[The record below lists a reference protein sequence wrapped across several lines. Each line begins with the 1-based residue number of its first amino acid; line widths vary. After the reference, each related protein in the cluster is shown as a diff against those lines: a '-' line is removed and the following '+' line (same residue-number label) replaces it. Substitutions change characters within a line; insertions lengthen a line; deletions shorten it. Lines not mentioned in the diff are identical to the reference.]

1 VDPHLALDL
10 DRLQPIEGWPGIEW
24 GGVWGI
30 LGDPYQKDGAVPLP
44 DGAVETI
51 GELIREL
58 AASDPDP
65 KVRSQAW
72 WLPRRLRSGDR
83 DHHRDECRLANQVLT
98 QGQPANQ
105 RDRAL
110 RIITTCGP
118 LGGVTIGQ
126 LLRDHRHEGA
136 WTEGLEEVVRLTA
149 DLADRSI
156 YNSAVEI
163 AADPAAGTAARVQ
176 ALRVLY
182 YQITPG
188 SLDPYE
194 SFLPDTRRSYVRMLH
209 GPAIGEPLP
218 PDAVHELFTLAS
230 GIAADPATNDTVRS
244 AATKLHVRAE
254 VKMHCA
260 DTVTLDEYADRI
272 LKPDGSR

>member
-83 DHHRDECRLANQVLT
+83 DHHRDECRLANQVH
-98 QGQPANQ
+98 QGHEEAVARTGGDTGCVGVAGGGLVVDHPVMALLLLAGD
-105 RDRAL
+105 RDALVRAL
-110 RIITTCGP
+110 G
-118 LGGVTIGQ
+118 
-126 LLRDHRHEGA
+126 LL
-136 WTEGLEEVVRLTA
+136 VA
-149 DLADRSI
+149 D
-156 YNSAVEI
+156 
-163 AADPAAGTAARVQ
+163 DPAF
-176 ALRVLY
+176 
-182 YQITPG
+182 
-188 SLDPYE
+188 DPI
-194 SFLPDTRRSYVRMLH
+194 D
-209 GPAIGEPLP
+209 
-218 PDAVHELFTLAS
+218 
-230 GIAADPATNDTVRS
+230 
-244 AATKLHVRAE
+244 LHV
-254 VKMHCA
+254 VPG
-260 DTVTLDEYADRI
+260 LRI
-272 LKPDGSR
+272 LDLHHIRLLGVLGAHRGSRVAVAPSLI